1 MAEGAP
7 AAAVERGYQ
16 SSRVASRRILWI
28 AAGLVGVILLA
39 CLAAYG
45 LLYGLGSGVIRGWV
59 QPTIDARA
67 VPPAPRL
74 ESKPAATL
82 PGYLQEQQARL
93 HRYRWVDREAGI
105 VQIPIE
111 RAMQILATD
120 AARPPS
126 PAGMAGAASRP
137 TAARMVLTRADMAH
151 VTRRRDAATRA
162 HDPAREVGFDQ
173 RLGVRVP
180 LQAWFRDANG
190 RVVRLGDLVG
200 RRPAVLVM
208 TYYECPNLCT
218 LVLNG
223 LVSGLRQVT
232 FDAGKQFNVITI
244 SISPRDTPQL
254 AHAKKA
260 AYVAKYGRPNAAGG
274 WHFLTGTPEQIATVA
289 HTIGFRYF
297 YDENSR
303 QYAHAAGIVLLT
315 ADGRIARYMPGVA
328 FPAQELRLGLVEA
341 SSDRIGTLTDR
352 LWLLCYH
359 YDPSTGRYSLL
370 VEAILRLAALA
381 TAASLGGLIL
391 LLLWRE
397 RARRRA
403 ASTP

>member
-1 MAEGAP
+1 MIRRLARASPYVRALRRLLRPLAHG
-7 AAAVERGYQ
+7 AAALLLMLAP
-16 SSRVASRRILWI
+16 VAST
-28 AAGLVGVILLA
+28 ALA
-39 CLAAYG
+39 
-45 LLYGLGSGVIRGWV
+45 
-59 QPTIDARA
+59 
-67 VPPAPRL
+67 
-74 ESKPAATL
+74 
-82 PGYLQEQQARL
+82 
-93 HRYRWVDREAGI
+93 
-105 VQIPIE
+105 
-111 RAMQILATD
+111 
-120 AARPPS
+120 
-126 PAGMAGAASRP
+126 
-137 TAARMVLTRADMAH
+137 
-151 VTRRRDAATRA
+151 RDVATRA
-162 HDPAREVGFDQ
+162 HDPARDVGFDQ

-200 RRPAVLVM
+200 KRPAVLVM

-223 LVSGLRQVT
+223 LVSGLRHVS
-232 FDAGKQFNVITI
+232 FDAGKQFDVIAI

-260 AYVAKYGRPNAAGG
+260 AYLARYDRTNAAGG
-274 WHFLTGTPEQIATVA
+274 WHFLTGTPEQIATVSRS
-289 HTIGFRYF
+289 IGFRYF

-328 FPAQELRLGLVEA
+328 FSPQELRLGLVEA

-370 VEAILRLAALA
+370 VEAILRLAGLA
-381 TAASLGGLIL
+381 TVASLGGLIL